1 MKIMNLFKSTNT
13 KKALSMPEI
22 LNGKDMDRPNVVYM
36 ATEIVGEYGAILEKT
51 SKLIFGASEKLLPY
65 PKPIIQDTIEL
76 LLKFLN
82 NQNSWRNLEKKYP
95 DVASFII
102 TDEYYRALRT
112 GFIQLS
118 QFIPDEEANICEK
131 AALIMNE
138 PQNKGKS
145 IDDMIDVIR
154 SPWFEEIIQI
164 NRRIAEDSS
173 LRLRKLQDKY
183 GKEDV
188 LFTK

>member
-1 MKIMNLFKSTNT
+1 
-13 KKALSMPEI
+13 MPEI
-22 LNGKDMDRPNVVYM
+22 LNGKDMDHPNEVYM

-65 PKPIIQDTIEL
+65 PKPIIQDAIEL

-145 IDDMIDVIR
+145 IDDMIEGIR
-154 SPWFEEIIQI
+154 SPWFDEIIQI
-164 NRRIAEDSS
+164 NRRIEEDSS

-188 LFTK
+188 IFTK